1 MNLPICINC
10 SKRISEFN
18 VVLEHH
24 HEDVD
29 GKDLDYDWARVFCS
43 VCGSEVWFEELET
56 ASINDLDK
64 AIRRLNNETLD

>member
-10 SKRISEFN
+10 NKKISEFN

-29 GKDLDYDWARVFCS
+29 GKDLDYDWASVFCS
-43 VCGSEVWFEELET
+43 ACGDEVWFEELED
-56 ASINDLDK
+56 ANINDLDK
-64 AIRRLNNETLD
+64 AIRRLNNEALD